1 MQAAFRTSVVVT
13 SLAVLAACSPPTITL
28 PDIDA
33 GPTTT
38 EDGGALPLLEVG
50 TGTQSFE
57 RLTDGQSARVIAGP
71 QGGFHIWA
79 SARIRA
85 PLDPK
90 LIRLTVKVLFE
101 GGQLTS
107 TDYRVTMV
115 PNRSYFEWYAMTAL
129 VPDPAIVMGKPT
141 TLELIATDSAG
152 RTATDSRTVMPFG
165 P

>member
-1 MQAAFRTSVVVT
+1 MRSALSSSLVVMAALLSCT
-13 SLAVLAACSPPTITL
+13 PPV
-28 PDIDA
+28 PVPVPEQDA

-38 EDGGALPLLEVG
+38 EDGGVLPLLELG

-57 RLTDGQSARVIAGP
+57 RLSDGQSAQVIAGP

-90 LIRLTVKVLFE
+90 LIQLRVIVKSAGIE
-101 GGQLTS
+101 LTS

-115 PNRSYFEWYAMTAL
+115 PNRSFFEWYAMTAL
-129 VPDPAIVMGKPT
+129 VPDPAAVMGQPT
-141 TLELIATDSAG
+141 TVELIATDSAN
-152 RTATDSRTVMPFG
+152 RTATDSRTVIPFG